1 MKKSRGR
8 FVQPKIFVVI
18 GSVLLAVSLM
28 IFLIV
33 SFLGNLGKNT
43 YALSSE
49 YDDKVNHYYVN
60 IDIDQPRE
68 ETILLQSSDAMSI
81 SMETLEDFQ
90 SDEVELETA
99 PDEEEGVQL
108 KIKATKEKVR
118 LAIPVPILDTGEQ
131 TFQIVRN
138 GKVVQKHKVDISENN
153 KEQVEELEELVS
165 EEEQE
170 QLSAFAEGQVKMFD
184 LTVRHL
190 GEQFQLLDD
199 GSEGTAVVSDYQGL
213 IAAVNNAAI
222 SRIEFAANIVATSTS
237 LSNITRDLTIDGK
250 GYSLTTTANTAFK
263 LGDTKKLDCTF
274 ELLNLSVNYS
284 AKRDGFIT
292 SSSAATSL
300 YWSVKLKNIEGSYEQ
315 IGTAGSYFLDVPRGN
330 VEIQGYFWWYS
341 NKTVPSL
348 SSSKGV
354 ICTAN
359 VHITNGAD
367 VVITA
372 AHAIIR
378 LLPGTASV
386 ETSLI
391 VDQGSKVK
399 LSSELRQAVWANTEG
414 DNNVIIFS
422 VVDEGTELIA
432 TSKGTFYGSD
442 GGVITLQGS
451 AKDGRDSKTEV
462 LGGAVVSA
470 HAQASS
476 SEAGKANPK
485 TTSAFVNQVKDG
497 IFNLDGKG
505 TVLNLEADGEA
516 HSYCATLRFRLVGA
530 QTFSV
535 TNQAQ
540 MNVTKHSGSAAAIRL
555 YGKNNSFI
563 AKSGGK
569 VNIIKEGTNRAQN
582 GGDTGGQQAIQF
594 TVDSGGVS
602 YFEVEDSG
610 STIYAKSDDGP
621 AIEALSGNFQFT
633 IGKDSTFRMEGT
645 TYGENRGIVHAGASR
660 IDIQVD
666 EPIFYDFRNNRVN
679 GGQVFS
685 TGSSGTNQVFA
696 SKKVSLSVW
705 KKKNNVD
712 LDANPDVFWSKIG
725 YELTGRNFG
734 TIAYSEFPN
743 QFNSTNYEGAD
754 KYTRMTG
761 NNYRAV
767 VDELRV
773 PTNADKHVYGHVTVP
788 YSDDGSETRDAWEE
802 EVWVTVQILR
812 ADGTEKERAVVPT
825 KGKNDTLPGV
835 SIYGEEARGG
845 IFDWELSD
853 FLSAGDQ
860 IKVLAAYR
868 GGSDDTNSSQ
878 NIHSI
883 DEDIKAEAVT
893 VQDVT
898 PPLSLSSDMEKVAD
912 TTKQLTGTIDLWDER
927 DQRMVDKLFIFA
939 KKDNEFLTDDSGNLL
954 YKEITAASEPASE
967 GATSKKKWVFDLA
980 GYLLV
985 GETIEIFAK
994 DAATIEGDIGAL
1006 PESYTENP
1014 NGVSGNINP
1023 SALSYD
1029 SYIGYHDAVG
1039 DNRFTPSLY
1048 FDVKAAAPS
1057 NPEITIDVPEGFDR
1071 NEEGVPILTEGNQL
1085 LYEIIVKSGDNR
1097 DSGRDPV
1104 KNLKVTVTLS
1114 PQLQYDAF
1122 DKLLNN
1128 AAIESYEYKAAENLL
1143 DIYLKSELKPGNI
1156 ASFSLSAI
1164 VKDDSQPITTTASV
1178 VGDSTLEEPFIA
1190 GPPNDLHNHKKLSA
1204 SDDVLVVPGVKK
1216 ENGEA
1221 VYLSVVNQC
1230 VKVFYSNISE
1240 FTVYMDGKK
1249 YKSYTVPLKKT
1260 TDSKQLDIPIDDIR
1274 NKISVKYNDGT
1285 GDKWVYWN
1293 NDWNFVTDQ
1302 E

>member
-1 MKKSRGR
+1 MKKSHKR
-8 FVQPKIFVVI
+8 FIQPKF
-18 GSVLLAVSLM
+18 LAVVGSSVFALGLLV
-28 IFLIV
+28 FLIIN
-33 SFLGNLGKNT
+33 FLGDLGKNT
-43 YALSSE
+43 YILSSD
-49 YDDKVNHYYVN
+49 YDEEKSHYFVN
-60 IDIDQPRE
+60 IDIDQPKE
-68 ETILLQSSDAMSI
+68 ETILFQSTDAMSV

-90 SDEVELETA
+90 SDEVELEA
-99 PDEEEGVQL
+99 VSDEETGVQL
-108 KIKATKEKVR
+108 KIKPTNKKVR
-118 LAIPVPILDTGEQ
+118 VALPVPILETGKQ
-131 TFQIVRN
+131 TFQVVRN
-138 GKVVQKHKVDISENN
+138 GKVVKKHTITISENDG
-153 KEQVEELEELVS
+153 EELKEAASVSKKKSRLVPADS
-165 EEEQE
+165 KA
-170 QLSAFAEGQVKMFD
+170 QLVD
-184 LTVRHL
+184 LTARTNV
-190 GEQFQLLDD
+190 EQFLLLDD
-199 GSEGTAVVSDYQGL
+199 GQAGTAIVSNYQEL
-213 IAAVNNAAI
+213 IAAVNNTAI
-222 SRIEFAANIVATSTS
+222 SRIEFSANIVATSTK
-237 LSNITRDLTIDGK
+237 LANITRNLTIDGK
-250 GYSLTTTANTAFK
+250 GFGLTTTASTAFT
-263 LGDTKKLDCTF
+263 LGDTKKVDCTF
-274 ELLNLSVNYS
+274 ELVNLSVNYS
-284 AKRDGFIT
+284 AKKDGFISA
-292 SSSAATSL
+292 SSSSVSL
-300 YWSVKLKNIEGSYEQ
+300 YWSVKLENIEGSYEQ
-315 IGTAGSYFLDVPRGN
+315 IGTAGSYFLAVPRGN

-341 NKTVPSL
+341 HKTVPSL

-354 ICTAN
+354 ICAAN

-378 LLPGTASV
+378 LLPGTSSV
-386 ETSLI
+386 ETSLT

-414 DNNVIIFS
+414 DNNVIVFS
-422 VVDEGTELIA
+422 VVDEGTELVA

-462 LGGAVVSA
+462 LRGAKVSA
-470 HAQASS
+470 YAQASS
-476 SEAGKANPK
+476 SEAAKENPK

-497 IFNLDGKG
+497 IFNLDGEG
-505 TVLNLEADGEA
+505 SILNLEADGEA
-516 HSYCATLRFRLVGA
+516 HNYCATLRFRLVGA

-535 TNQAQ
+535 TNKAE
-540 MNVTKHSGSAAAIRL
+540 MNVIKHSGAAAAVRL

-602 YFEVEDSG
+602 YFEVEDAS
-610 STIYAKSDDGP
+610 STIYAKSDNGP

-645 TYGENRGIVHAGASR
+645 TYAENRGVVHAGASR

-685 TGSSGTNQVFA
+685 TGSSGTNQIFA

-705 KKKNNVD
+705 KKKNGVD

-773 PTNADKHVYGHVTVP
+773 PTNADKHIYGHVTVP
-788 YSDDGSETRDAWEE
+788 YSDDSSETRDAWEE
-802 EVWVTVQILR
+802 EVWVQIQVLA
-812 ADGTEKERAVVPT
+812 ADGTEKETTIVPT

-835 SIYGEEARGG
+835 AIYGEEARGG
-845 IFDWELSD
+845 IFDWELSS

-860 IKVLAAYR
+860 VRVTAAYR
-868 GGSDDTNSSQ
+868 GGSDDATSSQ
-878 NIHSI
+878 NIHSLP
-883 DEDIKAEAVT
+883 EDIQVETVV

-898 PPLSLSSDMEKVAD
+898 PPLTLASDAGKVTD
-912 TTKQLTGTIDLWDER
+912 TTKQLTGTVDLWDER

-939 KKDNEFLTDDSGNLL
+939 KKDNQFLTDSSGNLL
-954 YKEITAASEPASE
+954 YKEITSVSEAASESS
-967 GATSKKKWVFDLA
+967 TSKKKWVFDLSE
-980 GYLLV
+980 YLLV

-994 DAATIEGDIGAL
+994 DIAEIEGIIGDV
-1006 PESYTENP
+1006 PETYTTAP
-1014 NGVSGNINP
+1014 NGIFGNINP

-1029 SYIGYHDAVG
+1029 SYTGYHDAVG
-1039 DNRFTPSLY
+1039 EDRFTPSLY
-1048 FDVKAAAPS
+1048 FEVTAAAPS
-1057 NPEITIDVPEGFDR
+1057 TPEITIEVPEGFDR
-1071 NEEGVPILTEGNQL
+1071 NEDDVPILTEGNQL
-1085 LYEIIVKSGDNR
+1085 LYEITVKSGDNR

-1114 PQLQYDAF
+1114 DQLQYDSF
-1122 DKLLNN
+1122 DRLLNN
-1128 AAIESYEYKAAENLL
+1128 ASVDSYSYNAAEKTI
-1143 DIYLKSELKPGNI
+1143 DVYLKSELKPGNI

-1164 VKDDSQPITTTASV
+1164 VKEDSQAITTTATV
-1178 VGDSTLEEPFIA
+1178 VGDSTLEEPFIV
-1190 GPPNDLHNHKKLSA
+1190 GPPNDAHNHKKLSA
-1204 SDDVLVVPGVKK
+1204 TDDVLVVPGVKK
-1216 ENGEA
+1216 ETGES
-1221 VYLSVVNQC
+1221 VYLSVVNQRL
-1230 VKVFYSNISE
+1230 KVFYSNVTE

-1274 NKISVKYNDGT
+1274 NKISVKYNDGS

-1293 NDWNFVTDQ
+1293 NDWDFVTDQ